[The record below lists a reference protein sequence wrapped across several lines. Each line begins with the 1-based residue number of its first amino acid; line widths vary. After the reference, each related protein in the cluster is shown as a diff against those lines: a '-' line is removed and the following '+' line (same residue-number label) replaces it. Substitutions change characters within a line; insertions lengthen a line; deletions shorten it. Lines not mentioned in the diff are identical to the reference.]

1 MDYSDNKT
9 IQKVASIY
17 SFNVDSELFYKLE
30 DKELQKLWR
39 KEIEKAVI
47 FGFNYGLRNLV

>member
-1 MDYSDNKT
+1 MDDNKT
-9 IQKVASIY
+9 IQEVASLY

-39 KEIEKAVI
+39 KEIEKAVM
-47 FGFNYGLRNLV
+47 FGINYGLRSVV

>member
-1 MDYSDNKT
+1 MGDNKT
-9 IQKVASIY
+9 IQDVASVY
-17 SFNVDSELFYKLE
+17 SFNIDSELFHQLNQE
-30 DKELQKLWR
+30 QQKLWR

>member
-1 MDYSDNKT
+1 MDDNKT
-9 IQKVASIY
+9 IQEVASIY
-17 SFNVDSELFYKLE
+17 SFNIDSELFYQLNQE
-30 DKELQKLWR
+30 QQKLWR

>member
-1 MDYSDNKT
+1 MDDFNNLEGLYS
-9 IQKVASIY
+9 IASVY
-17 SFNVDSELFYKLE
+17 SFNVESELFHQLNQE
-30 DKELQKLWR
+30 QQKLWR